1 MPHKRAKRTVRERER
16 SLKGDNLPPRH
27 LGNEDTVPKSVARIL
42 NAEKIRL
49 QFREK
54 KRKIDEPNGDESPQL
69 KRKRPASDVNNRKEE
84 MLKIQPGETIAH
96 FNKRVESNMMP
107 LIRTAMQQSSAQVR
121 RVQKREIEQG
131 VAQPAAQV
139 KTINNASRADV
150 SNPSPPP
157 STNTPPSRA
166 DALDLSPPASTPQRQ
181 PRDKP
186 KEFRVSSTS
195 APRRLNDIA
204 QEPPRFDKLPRG
216 AQSGKDSSKEK
227 VVGILSMA
235 QKAMMEEERENVIK
249 RYRELKAKKLRS
261 DCSDAMGG

>member
-1 MPHKRAKRTVRERER
+1 MPHKRAKRVVREQER
-16 SLKGDNLPPRH
+16 SLKGHNLPPKH
-27 LGNEDTVPKSVARIL
+27 LGNEETVPKSVARIL

-49 QFREK
+49 EFREK

-69 KRKRPASDVNNRKEE
+69 KRRLA

-96 FNKRVESNMMP
+96 FNKRVESSMMP

-131 VAQPAAQV
+131 VAKPGAQV
-139 KTINNASRADV
+139 KTMINDSTRADV
-150 SNPSPPP
+150 SNPSLPP
-157 STNTPPSRA
+157 STNTPLSRT
-166 DALDLSPPASTPQRQ
+166 DALNLSPLASTSTLQRQ
-181 PRDKP
+181 HRDKP

-204 QEPPRFDKLPRG
+204 QEPPRFDRLPRG
-216 AQSGKDSSKEK
+216 ARSGKDSSKEK
-227 VVGILSMA
+227 VTGILSMA

-261 DCSDAMGG
+261 DCSGAMGE